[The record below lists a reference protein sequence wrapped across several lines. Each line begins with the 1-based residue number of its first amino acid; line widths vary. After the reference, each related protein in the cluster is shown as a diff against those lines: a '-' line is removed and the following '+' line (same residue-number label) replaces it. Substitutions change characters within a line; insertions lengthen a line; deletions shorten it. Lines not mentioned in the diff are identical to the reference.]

1 MVSALTEWFQERQSQ
16 WLYAR
21 LERIETDQ
29 HHKQLFHELGQAA
42 ERQAAIWEQR
52 VTEQKQELPPFHP
65 TLRARLAMILAGKL
79 GPARMKPVLAA
90 LKVRGLS
97 VYSTR
102 SGLAAGHSMPTQVG
116 EVGARHRSIAGGT
129 LRAAVFGV
137 NDGLISNASL
147 ILGVAGAG
155 ALPETVMLSGVAG
168 LLAGAMSMAA
178 GEYVSVRSQR
188 ELYEGQLA
196 LERAELAEYPQEE
209 QAEMALIYQAR
220 GLSKEQALAMAQT
233 VMADPDRA
241 LDALA
246 REELG
251 LDPDGLYSP
260 WRAAG
265 VSFVAFAA
273 GASLPLVP
281 YLPILEWSAG
291 RALLVAILAT
301 LIALFAVG
309 AAISMFTGRSA
320 AITGLRMVAIGCL
333 AGGATWLVGRALGVA
348 AA

>member
-1 MVSALTEWFQERQSQ
+1 MVSVIAEWFQERQSE

-21 LERIETDQ
+21 LERIETDE
-29 HHKQLFHELGQAA
+29 HRKQLFRELGQAA
-42 ERQAAIWEQR
+42 RRQASIWEKR
-52 VTEQKQELPPFHP
+52 LTEQGQPLPKFHP
-65 TLRARLAMILAGKL
+65 AARARLAMVLAAKL
-79 GPARMKPVLAA
+79 GPWRMKPVLAA

-97 VYSTR
+97 VYGTR
-102 SGLAAGHSMPTQVG
+102 AGLAAGHRMPTQVG

-155 ALPETVMLSGVAG
+155 VAPGTVVLSGTAG
-168 LLAGAMSMAA
+168 LLAGALSMAA

-196 LERAELAEYPQEE
+196 LERAELAEYPEE
-209 QAEMALIYQAR
+209 ELAEMALIYQAR
-220 GLSKEQALAMAQT
+220 GLSKEQAQGMAQT
-233 VMADPDRA
+233 VMADPERA

-251 LDPDGLYSP
+251 IDPDALYSP
-260 WRAAG
+260 WRAAS
-265 VSFVAFAA
+265 VSLVAFAA

-281 YLPILEWSAG
+281 YLPSLDLAAG
-291 RALLVAILAT
+291 RALLIAILIT

-309 AAISMFTGRSA
+309 ASISMFTGRSA
-320 AITGLRMVAIGCL
+320 LFTGMRMVAIGCL